1 MKKRI
6 YLLLLSVVAIF
17 PSCRDNSGDFVEQL
31 FTDAQIS
38 IALRDC
44 LYLASDSTLRT
55 LCVLDEHV
63 PEFGYYLFDIL
74 NYRIEL
80 PADAK
85 QIIDTLGEYGFVEIL
100 DTLIFDINQAAEL
113 CGTKL
118 NKELESAIKLL
129 QFPDPKLILH
139 GGKNAATIFFK
150 EKHKEEFISLLVT
163 TVLLEQFNELHIFA
177 RWNELQENYFQIT
190 GKYSSIDILTPAAQ
204 QMLAGYFKLMTLVEE
219 AIRNN
224 PKLRGKSDSLLNK
237 VFETQ

>member
-17 PSCRDNSGDFVEQL
+17 SSCRDDSGDFVEQL

-44 LYLASDSTLRT
+44 LQLASDSTLLT
-55 LCVLDEHV
+55 LCVVDTLSPKE
-63 PEFGYYLFDIL
+63 GYYLFDTL

-80 PADAK
+80 PEASK
-85 QIIDTLGEYGFVEIL
+85 QVIDTLSTYGLGEVI
-100 DTLIFDINQAAEL
+100 DSLIFDINKAAEL

-118 NKELESAIKLL
+118 KKEMDATIKNL

-139 GGKNAATIFFK
+139 GGKNAATNFFR
-150 EKHKEEFISLLVT
+150 EKHKDDFISLLVT
-163 TVLLEQFNELHIFA
+163 SVLTEQFNKLQIIA
-177 RWNELQENYFQIT
+177 RWNALQENYFQLT
-190 GKYSSIDILTPAAQ
+190 GKYASIDILTPAAQ
-204 QMLAGYFKLMTLVEE
+204 QMASGYFKLMALVEE

-224 PKLRGKSDSLLNK
+224 PKLRGKSDGLLNK